1 MERCNL
7 SICYRVMY
15 FFLKCT
21 YYQHIPEA
29 VPAMDIEKALKHEL
43 ELLDKDLR
51 TAEDAIQT
59 VCFGFFKSLLTSKS
73 SWKNK
78 WEAFKDDLDC
88 RQRTEYKFLSE
99 ISFWNQVN
107 IYIIFL

>member
-1 MERCNL
+1 
-7 SICYRVMY
+7 MY

-43 ELLDKDLR
+43 ELLDKDLQ

-73 SWKNK
+73 SGKNQ
-78 WEAFKDDLDC
+78 WEALIDDLDW
-88 RQRTEYKFLSE
+88 RQRTEFKCLPD

-107 IYIIFL
+107 I